1 MTGGFYTDPASF
13 SGQAYGLR
21 RRDLAW
27 KRRPKQQRIIASGS
41 SRRPVAI
48 NHHLQTADKRRRFT
62 CWKNYVPV
70 RVKFLIAVAI
80 IFVAAVSI
88 ISEAAFQGVVD
99 QYDLPMDE
107 WSVSMF
113 VIQGAWVF
121 IYSLMFTIIGSL
133 PFAFW
138 FLGPRMIAVGRAG
151 VSRMRRKRLVRATV
165 QCAQRIRRP
174 AQRQPG

>member
-1 MTGGFYTDPASF
+1 MTGGFYTDQRHSAVRRMACAAAIWRGKGGRSS
-13 SGQAYGLR
+13 SGLSH
-21 RRDLAW
+21 
-27 KRRPKQQRIIASGS
+27 PGS
-41 SRRPVAI
+41 SRFRWLSTI
-48 NHHLQTADKRRRFT
+48 TCRLRIKRRRFT

-138 FLGPRMIAVGRAG
+138 FLGPKDDRG
-151 VSRMRRKRLVRATV
+151 
-165 QCAQRIRRP
+165 
-174 AQRQPG
+174 

>member
-1 MTGGFYTDPASF
+1 
-13 SGQAYGLR
+13 
-21 RRDLAW
+21 
-27 KRRPKQQRIIASGS
+27 
-41 SRRPVAI
+41 
-48 NHHLQTADKRRRFT
+48 
-62 CWKNYVPV
+62 V

-80 IFVAAVSI
+80 VFVVAVSV

-138 FLGPRMIAVGRAG
+138 FLDQRMIAVRFGAG
-151 VSRMRRKRLVRATV
+151 FPGWRRKRLIRAT
-165 QCAQRIRRP
+165 RRSG
-174 AQRQPG
+174 RTK

>member
-1 MTGGFYTDPASF
+1 MLEK
-13 SGQAYGLR
+13 LR
-21 RRDLAW
+21 TREG
-27 KRRPKQQRIIASGS
+27 K
-41 SRRPVAI
+41 
-48 NHHLQTADKRRRFT
+48 
-62 CWKNYVPV
+62 
-70 RVKFLIAVAI
+70 KFLIAVAI

-121 IYSLMFTIIGSL
+121 IYSLMFTLIESL

-138 FLGPRMIAVGRAG
+138 FLGPKDDRG
-151 VSRMRRKRLVRATV
+151 
-165 QCAQRIRRP
+165 
-174 AQRQPG
+174 

>member
-1 MTGGFYTDPASF
+1 MDIHHY
-13 SGQAYGLR
+13 LR
-21 RRDLAW
+21 AAQNNKEIYMLEKLRTREG
-27 KRRPKQQRIIASGS
+27 K
-41 SRRPVAI
+41 
-48 NHHLQTADKRRRFT
+48 
-62 CWKNYVPV
+62 
-70 RVKFLIAVAI
+70 KFFIAVA
-80 IFVAAVSI
+80 FVFVVAVSV

-138 FLGPRMIAVGRAG
+138 FLGPKDDRG
-151 VSRMRRKRLVRATV
+151 
-165 QCAQRIRRP
+165 
-174 AQRQPG
+174 

>member
-1 MTGGFYTDPASF
+1 MDIHHY
-13 SGQAYGLR
+13 LR
-21 RRDLAW
+21 AAQNNKGIDMLEKLRTREG
-27 KRRPKQQRIIASGS
+27 K
-41 SRRPVAI
+41 
-48 NHHLQTADKRRRFT
+48 
-62 CWKNYVPV
+62 
-70 RVKFLIAVAI
+70 KFLIAVAI
-80 IFVAAVSI
+80 VFVVAVSV

-138 FLGPRMIAVGRAG
+138 FLGPKDDRG
-151 VSRMRRKRLVRATV
+151 
-165 QCAQRIRRP
+165 
-174 AQRQPG
+174 

>member
-1 MTGGFYTDPASF
+1 MTGGFYTDQRHSAVRRMACAAAIWRGKGGRSS
-13 SGQAYGLR
+13 SGLSH
-21 RRDLAW
+21 
-27 KRRPKQQRIIASGS
+27 PGS
-41 SRRPVAI
+41 SRVRWLSTI
-48 NHHLQTADKRRRFT
+48 TCRLRIKRRRFT

-138 FLGPRMIAVGRAG
+138 FLGPKDDRG
-151 VSRMRRKRLVRATV
+151 
-165 QCAQRIRRP
+165 
-174 AQRQPG
+174 